1 MGEVVSEAEGLGQV
15 TIDTK
20 ALRAALESEPGSVS
34 VRLTKTLVDDLCDE
48 LEAAQAALENI
59 HAMVGRRGSCIGAKA
74 IVACVTD
81 GILSMRESFGEA
93 RAIALEEAALKVE
106 ANLERNAY
114 DEADSIRALADK
126 PPGVVCV
133 KREDLELARDMLV
146 RPFAEPRRRAIDILD
161 AVLK

>member
-1 MGEVVSEAEGLGQV
+1 MVPEAEGLGQV

-81 GILSMRESFGEA
+81 SILSM
-93 RAIALEEAALKVE
+93 
-106 ANLERNAY
+106 RNAY

-133 KREDLELARDMLV
+133 ARDDLV
-146 RPFAEPRRRAIDILD
+146 RIRRNVAWAINGEERCCDTDILALLE

>member
-1 MGEVVSEAEGLGQV
+1 MVPEAEGLGQV

-59 HAMVGRRGSCIGAKA
+59 HAMVGRRGSCIGTKA

-81 GILSMRESFGEA
+81 SILSM
-93 RAIALEEAALKVE
+93 
-106 ANLERNAY
+106 RNAY

-161 AVLK
+161 TVLK